1 MVPVAMVICIG
12 SAKGAS
18 LLPVE
23 ELHHILGDIF
33 LP

>member
-1 MVPVAMVICIG
+1 MVPAAMVICIG
-12 SAKGAS
+12 AAKVAP